1 MDYNYI
7 TDEDKLA
14 IIENQLKQ
22 LEGNHYS
29 LCLVEPSQLQSP
41 DEHLVW
47 KQQVTAI
54 ENSISR
60 LRQQQMKLANIEE
73 E

>member
-1 MDYNYI
+1 MDYQFI
-7 TDEDKLA
+7 TEEDKVT

-22 LEGNHYS
+22 LEGNHFS
-29 LCLVEPSQLQSP
+29 LMLVEPSQLQSP

-54 ENSISR
+54 EKSLERMRKYKSKVENG
-60 LRQQQMKLANIEE
+60 
-73 E
+73 

>member
-47 KQQVTAI
+47 KQQVTSI
-54 ENSISR
+54 EKSLERMRKYKS
-60 LRQQQMKLANIEE
+60 KLVNG
-73 E
+73 

>member
-1 MDYNYI
+1 MDYKYI

-47 KQQVTAI
+47 KQQVTSVEKSI
-54 ENSISR
+54 ERMRRHQS
-60 LRQQQMKLANIEE
+60 KLENG
-73 E
+73 

>member
-1 MDYNYI
+1 MDYKYI
-7 TDEDKLA
+7 TEEDKLA

-41 DEHLVW
+41 DVHLVW
-47 KQQVTAI
+47 KQQITAI
-54 ENSISR
+54 EKSIERMRKFQS
-60 LRQQQMKLANIEE
+60 KEE
-73 E
+73 NG

>member
-1 MDYNYI
+1 MDYKYI

-41 DEHLVW
+41 DEHLTW

-54 ENSISR
+54 EKSIERMRIFQS
-60 LRQQQMKLANIEE
+60 KEE
-73 E
+73 NG

>member
-1 MDYNYI
+1 MDYKYI

-47 KQQVTAI
+47 KQQVTSI
-54 ENSISR
+54 EKSLERMRKYKS
-60 LRQQQMKLANIEE
+60 KLVNG
-73 E
+73 